1 MDNIKKV
8 LENLEKQFLADNRPW
23 VVTFSGGKDST
34 LVLHLTILMLLEL
47 KKEGL
52 KPKKVY
58 VMSSDTGVEM
68 PIVEIYHFSKMKE
81 LETFVKKEDLNVE
94 VKIVEPK
101 VEDSFWVC
109 LLGKGYPSPNMMFR
123 WCTQRIKINPTT
135 SYLGNILASNETIIM
150 LLGVRNDES
159 DARAESIEKRELNQ
173 RELTIHESLPNAYTY
188 MPIKDI
194 STSDLWTFL
203 SNNKAPWGTHNDM
216 MALYEK
222 GSGEADCNIIM
233 HPNSKSCG
241 KTRFGCWTCTVV
253 EKDSSMQGAI
263 ANGETW
269 MIPMADFRDKLHRYR
284 YDHTKRREKS
294 KTGDAVSGA
303 FLLDVRKE
311 LFREL
316 LEIEQSLKSHFEQR
330 GYRTKLLSDEQII
343 TINMEHKKDGD
354 FCDDVLK
361 IANEYGRNF
370 NIVKTELNDDVLEL
384 CEKNDLDPCIL
395 NELLKEGHKHRH
407 SLKRL
412 GIKKQQDKLI
422 TAFVQGVVHEDK

>member
-1 MDNIKKV
+1 MNVISKV
-8 LENLEKQFLADNRPW
+8 LKNLKKQFLVDNRPW
-23 VVTFSGGKDST
+23 VLTFSGGKDST
-34 LVLHLTILMLLEL
+34 LVLHLTMLMLLEL
-47 KKEGL
+47 KKEGHNS
-52 KPKKVY
+52 KKVY

-68 PIVEIYHFSKMKE
+68 PIVEIYHFSKMKQ
-81 LETFVKKEDLNVE
+81 LENFVKKEDLNVE

-159 DARAESIEKRELNQ
+159 DARAESIEKRELNE

-263 ANGETW
+263 ANGERW

-284 YDHTKRREKS
+284 YDKTKRREKS

-316 LEIEQSLKSHFEQR
+316 LEIEKSLKSHFEQR

-343 TINMEHKKDGD
+343 TINIEHKNDGD
-354 FCDDVLK
+354 FYDDVLK

-370 NIVKTELNDDVLEL
+370 KIIETELSDDIKEICND
-384 CEKNDLDPCIL
+384 NDLDPCIL

-412 GIKKQQDKLI
+412 GIKKEQNKLI
-422 TAFVQGVVHEDK
+422 TAYVQGVVHEDN